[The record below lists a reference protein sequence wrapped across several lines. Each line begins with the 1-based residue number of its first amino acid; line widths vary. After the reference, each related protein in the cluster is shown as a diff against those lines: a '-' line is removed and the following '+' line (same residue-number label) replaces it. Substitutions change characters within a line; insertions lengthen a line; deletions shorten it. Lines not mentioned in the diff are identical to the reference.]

1 MQQTHEISELI
12 KSSQLVSGLQ
22 KLIASSS
29 DPDQYLIDISFV
41 FLNQQNQKLADI
53 AISMLQQCEHV
64 SANPPSSILRSH
76 YVNLTDA
83 ITTNIYKITDAL
95 YAKGLI
101 TRDSIDYIQTAQGI
115 SNLLKSSRLISDLQN
130 LLAAS
135 LNPDQHLIDICH
147 VLINQQHQTITDTA
161 ISMLRQLYKGVHVD
175 VCHHV
180 NNSFSLLLQSYH
192 AKLTDAISTDPDK
205 VADALYAKGLITRE
219 TLNYIQTA
227 MGVSDQRKSSR
238 LAFDLGMQFSS
249 SLNPKQLLVDICHV
263 LINQQQA
270 LTDIATSILRQLGKH
285 LYIHYTYIMYIT
297 IL

>member
-1 MQQTHEISELI
+1 M
-12 KSSQLVSGLQ
+12 Q
-22 KLIASSS
+22 KLLASSS
-29 DPDQYLIDISFV
+29 DPDQYLIDINFV

-101 TRDSIDYIQTAQGI
+101 TRETIDSIQTAQGI
-115 SNLLKSSRLISDLQN
+115 SNLQKSSQLVSVLQK

-135 LNPDQHLIDICH
+135 HNPHQHLIDICH
-147 VLINQQHQTITDTA
+147 VLINQQHQTLTNTA
-161 ISMLRQLYKGVHVD
+161 ISMLHQLYKGVHVD
-175 VCHHV
+175 V

-192 AKLTDAISTDPDK
+192 AKLTDAISTDPNK

-227 MGVSDQRKSSR
+227 TGVSDQRKSSY
-238 LAFDLGMQFSS
+238 LVLDLGMQLSS

-263 LINQQQA
+263 LINQQQT
-270 LTDIATSILRQLGKH
+270 LTDIATSILHQLGKH
-285 LYIHYTYIMYIT
+285 LYIHYTYIMYT
-297 IL
+297 ILQVNPYLIR